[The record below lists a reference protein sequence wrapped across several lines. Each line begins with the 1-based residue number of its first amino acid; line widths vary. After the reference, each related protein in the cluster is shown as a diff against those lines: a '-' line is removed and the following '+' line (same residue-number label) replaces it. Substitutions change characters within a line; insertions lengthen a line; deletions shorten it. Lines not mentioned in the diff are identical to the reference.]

1 MRPGIVFLHGI
12 GGCVDTWQGQIEHF
26 QDRCEVLAW
35 SAPGFGGTPRLAD
48 LNFANLAAKLAEDM
62 RAAGISK
69 ATIVGH
75 SFGGMIAQQFVKDF
89 PEMVSAL
96 VLIGTSPS
104 FGNPAGD
111 FQKQFVADR
120 TRPLDEGKSMTEL
133 AGAAIPNLL
142 GPGAK
147 PAAAAAAVGAMA
159 KVPEQTYRDVVQLL
173 TTFDLRANLA
183 SIQVPTLLIAG
194 EMDRLSPPA
203 MMKKTASYI
212 PDARFE
218 MLAGIG
224 HMTQIEDPA
233 GVNAL
238 IDDFLGV
245 ESNA

>member
-12 GGCVDTWQGQIEHF
+12 GGCVDTWQAQIEHF
-26 QDRCEVLAW
+26 QDRCDVLAW

-62 RAAGISK
+62 HAAGIGK
-69 ATIVGH
+69 AAIVGH

-96 VLIGTSPS
+96 VLIGTSPA

-120 TRPLDEGKSMTEL
+120 TRPLNEGKSMAEL
-133 AGAAIPNLL
+133 AAAAIPNLL
-142 GPGAK
+142 GPKAA
-147 PAAAAAAVGAMA
+147 PAAAAVAIEAMA

-173 TTFDLRANLA
+173 TTFDLRENLA
-183 SIQVPTLLIAG
+183 NIQVPVLLVAG

-203 MMKKTASYI
+203 MMEKTASYI
-212 PDARFE
+212 PGARFE

-233 GVNAL
+233 GVNIL
-238 IDDFLGV
+238 IDDFLGGKV
-245 ESNA
+245 DA

>member
-1 MRPGIVFLHGI
+1 M
-12 GGCVDTWQGQIEHF
+12 
-26 QDRCEVLAW
+26 A
-35 SAPGFGGTPRLAD
+35 
-48 LNFANLAAKLAEDM
+48 
-62 RAAGISK
+62 
-69 ATIVGH
+69 
-75 SFGGMIAQQFVKDF
+75 
-89 PEMVSAL
+89 
-96 VLIGTSPS
+96 
-104 FGNPAGD
+104 
-111 FQKQFVADR
+111 
-120 TRPLDEGKSMTEL
+120 EL
-133 AGAAIPNLL
+133 AGVATPNLL
-142 GPGAK
+142 GPGAI
-147 PAAAAAAVGAMA
+147 PAAAATAVGAMA

-183 SIQVPTLLIAG
+183 NILVPTLLIAG

-203 MMKKTASYI
+203 MMEKTASYI